1 MAHIDLT
8 PVRQE
13 RGLHS
18 VLETAS
24 AATKRAVTAEQEAL
38 ESSDPERIVR
48 LVVQAKQWRHTAA
61 IAHARH
67 TALIAIIM
75 SRDPHRSHVHDFQ
88 PHPDTGKVICACGLN
103 ERAAAG
109 LDPDYITTCHGCDI
123 SPTTEDGLPVNRTS
137 RVHCYACDQYDRPII
152 HRGGYEHAICAG
164 CGRTAAEA
172 GQLNSWSVHYKSA
185 TSASVSAQSCGGTC
199 GEKVDAMRDRDG
211 ILKRIPRSAT
221 GRMKPAIARRIH
233 A

>member
-1 MAHIDLT
+1 M
-8 PVRQE
+8 RQK
-13 RGLHS
+13 RGFHS
-18 VLETAS
+18 LLETAS
-24 AATKRAVTAEQEAL
+24 AVTKRAITAEQEAL
-38 ESSDPERIVR
+38 KSSDPEHIVR
-48 LVVQAKQWRHTAA
+48 LVVQAKQWRHTVA

-88 PHPDTGKVICACGLN
+88 PHLDIGKVICTCGLG
-103 ERAAAG
+103 ERAAVG
-109 LDPDYITTCHGCDI
+109 LDPDYITTCHGSDI
-123 SPTTEDGLPVNRTS
+123 SPTAEDGLAVNRTS

-152 HRGGYEHAICAG
+152 HRDDYEHAIYAG
-164 CGRTAAEA
+164 SGRTAVEA
-172 GQLNSWSVHYKSA
+172 GQPNSWSVHYKSA

-199 GEKVDAMRDRDG
+199 GEKVGAMRDRDG

-221 GRMKPAIARRIH
+221 GRMKPIVARRIH